1 MFTAN
6 GNDEYVKQKAPD
18 FSRAFCYYFTI
29 CNFFVIDF
37 ITK

>member
-6 GNDEYVKQKAPD
+6 GNDEYVKQKLLTSQELL
-18 FSRAFCYYFTI
+18 FYFTI

-37 ITK
+37 IPK